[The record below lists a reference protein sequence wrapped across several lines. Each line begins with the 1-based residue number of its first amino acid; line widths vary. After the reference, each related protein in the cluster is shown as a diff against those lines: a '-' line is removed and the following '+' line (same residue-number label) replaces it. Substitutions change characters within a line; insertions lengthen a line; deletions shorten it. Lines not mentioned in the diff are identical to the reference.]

1 MRPYVFVHRLA
12 IVALVVTAV
21 LSVIGALQVNHGRPL
36 TQALSMLFA
45 VIIWSLLI
53 ERIVRHP
60 RSWSG
65 LGIGLFLH
73 LVLAF
78 QIWLWWK
85 AIHNPKLAPSPK
97 LFDVLRFIADE
108 LPLATAAVACFLLPL
123 VFRGQPKPLPGR

>member
-1 MRPYVFVHRLA
+1 MRPHVFVHRLA

-45 VIIWSLLI
+45 AMIWGFLM
-53 ERIVRHP
+53 ERIVKHP
-60 RSWSG
+60 RTWG
-65 LGIGLFLH
+65 LPIGVFLH
-73 LVLAF
+73 LILAF

-85 AIHNPKLAPSPK
+85 AIHNPKLAPSPE
-97 LFDVLRFIADE
+97 LSDVLRFIADE
-108 LPLATAAVACFLLPL
+108 LPLATAAVACFLLPF